1 MKAQTEGLIIAAHG
15 QSLATRLYHH
25 KIIKDGTSPL
35 CRLCNR
41 YDESIDH
48 ILSGCPELA
57 KTEYIN
63 RHNNAA
69 AYMHWKILKH
79 YNIKAN
85 DDKWYEH
92 QPETV
97 TENEKVTIL
106 WDMQVHTD
114 KTIKA
119 NKPDI
124 IIKDKQEKTCMLID
138 MAIPADRNTSVKVA
152 EKLSKYKDLEV
163 EITKMWGLKTITVPV
178 VIGALGV
185 VKKGI
190 EKHADK
196 IPGKINITEL
206 QKIALLGSSHILR
219 KVLSI
224 E

>member
-1 MKAQTEGLIIAAHG
+1 MHRQYPSRIKEADVDFKQTNNLLKGTGLKAETEGLIIAA
-15 QSLATRLYHH
+15 QDQRLATTLYHH
-25 KIIKDGTSPL
+25 RIIKDGTNPH

-57 KTEYIN
+57 KTEYIK
-63 RHNNAA
+63 RDNNAA
-69 AYMHWKILKH
+69 AYTHWKIFKH

-85 DDKWYEH
+85 DKWYER

-97 TENEKVTIL
+97 TENGKVTIL

-124 IIKDKQEKTCMLID
+124 IIKDKQEKTCMLTD
-138 MAIPADRNTSVKVA
+138 MAISSDRNTSVKVA
-152 EKLSKYKDLEV
+152 EKLFKYKDLHI

-178 VIGALGV
+178 VIGHL
-185 VKKGI
+185 
-190 EKHADK
+190 E
-196 IPGKINITEL
+196 
-206 QKIALLGSSHILR
+206 
-219 KVLSI
+219 
-224 E
+224 